1 MQTVQKTLDKQV
13 MSLLDEDQKIVF
25 LKTLLFLSQADGK
38 VDDTEVVFIKK
49 MAQKYKVENV
59 KKIFENVNEPSLLE
73 ELKSIESRRVALEL
87 IKQLFILGH
96 CDKDL
101 GVEEILF
108 INHAADVLNVSPQK
122 VEEIGRFVVDSLI
135 LAEQSKIIFEEN

>member
-1 MQTVQKTLDKQV
+1 MQNDTKTVSKIIAQTLKKKYPSMSDKNAN
-13 MSLLDEDQKIVF
+13 LI
-25 LKTLLFLSQADGK
+25 AR
-38 VDDTEVVFIKK
+38 EVVFIKK

>member
-13 MSLLDEDQKIVF
+13 MSLLNEDQKIVF
-25 LKTLLFLSQADGK
+25 LKTLLFSSQTDGK

-59 KKIFENVNEPSLLE
+59 KKIFENVNETSLLE
-73 ELKSIESRRVALEL
+73 ELKILDSRRVALEL
-87 IKQLFILGH
+87 IKQLFI
-96 CDKDL
+96 KDL

-122 VEEIGRFVVDSLI
+122 VEEISRFVVDSLI